1 MKTQPVTQSQAYW
14 ERFECIDE
22 IDEIELDE
30 MIMSMQAGANK
41 DMDESDD
48 DNVPLL
54 NDSAPGDVDMINEEN
69 KDLFSDPEPAQQYG
83 EFN

>member
-1 MKTQPVTQSQAYW
+1 MLQSQAYW

-30 MIMSMQAGANK
+30 MIVSMQAGANR
-41 DMDESDD
+41 DIDESDD
-48 DNVPLL
+48 ENIPQL
-54 NDSAPGDVDMINEEN
+54 NTGNDDADMNNEE
-69 KDLFSDPEPAQQYG
+69 KQVLMGETEPPHQYG